1 MHSFKKHFILLLLNR
16 VDALETVPTKPD
28 EDEDGAV
35 VPDPPRLQLS
45 AEKVVLHFVILNDVH
60 FLFRFP

>member
-1 MHSFKKHFILLLLNR
+1 M
-16 VDALETVPTKPD
+16 DALETAPTKPD
-28 EDEDGAV
+28 EDEDGVV

-45 AEKVVLHFVILNDVH
+45 AEKVVPHSVILDDIY

>member
-1 MHSFKKHFILLLLNR
+1 MLLNR

-28 EDEDGAV
+28 EDEDGVV

>member
-1 MHSFKKHFILLLLNR
+1 MTKNASLTNVVLFR

-28 EDEDGAV
+28 EDEEGVV

-45 AEKVVLHFVILNDVH
+45 AEKVLLPN
-60 FLFRFP
+60 